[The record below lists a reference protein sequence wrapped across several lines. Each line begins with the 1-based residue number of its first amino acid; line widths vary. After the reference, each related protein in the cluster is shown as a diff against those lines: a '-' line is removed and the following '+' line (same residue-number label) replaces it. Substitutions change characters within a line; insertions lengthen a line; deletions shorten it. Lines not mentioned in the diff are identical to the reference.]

1 MMTEPLE
8 SLASPDVAELT
19 PVVPSVGARLRQARE
34 AMGLQINEVAQTL
47 KLGARQVEALE
58 RDDWSALPGQTFVRG
73 FVRNYSRLV
82 QLDAATLMA
91 DLDRLLD
98 KPQDTLDIPEV
109 KPTAMPHVGSLGRRD
124 RNVALFGMGLL
135 LAAVLAYFLLP
146 DDMAVWRDRLQ
157 ALLDGT
163 PVASETAAVAAPAS
177 EPAFP
182 PGASTEQVLNPPP
195 SGEASAATT
204 ASGEAPSSALPLSP
218 PTATLVPAEPLAP
231 PPLTAAAAQLRFTAS
246 APSWIEVRDR
256 DNTVVF
262 SQRLAAGNE
271 QSVAGQGP
279 FNVVVGYAPG
289 VRLYS
294 RGQVIDL
301 GPHTKGD
308 VARLVLE

>member
-8 SLASPDVAELT
+8 QVASPDVAELT

-82 QLDAATLMA
+82 QVDAAALMA

-98 KPQDTLDIPEV
+98 KPRDTLDVPEV
-109 KPTAMPHVGSLGRRD
+109 KPTTMPQGGSLGRRD
-124 RNVALFGMGLL
+124 RNVAIFGMGLL
-135 LAAVLAYFLLP
+135 LVAVFAYFLLP
-146 DDMAVWRDRLQ
+146 DDLAAWRDRLQ
-157 ALLDGT
+157 SLLDGT
-163 PVASETAAVAAPAS
+163 PAASETVAAAAPAN

-182 PGASTEQVLNPPP
+182 PGAGTEQVLNPPP
-195 SGEASAATT
+195 PNGEASTQAPASGDALPQPVSAPT
-204 ASGEAPSSALPLSP
+204 ASI
-218 PTATLVPAEPLAP
+218 VPAEPLAP
-231 PPLTAAAAQLRFTAS
+231 PPLAVAAAQLRFTVS

-256 DNTVVF
+256 DNTVLF
-262 SQRLAAGNE
+262 SQRLLAGSE

-294 RGQVIDL
+294 RGQVVDL